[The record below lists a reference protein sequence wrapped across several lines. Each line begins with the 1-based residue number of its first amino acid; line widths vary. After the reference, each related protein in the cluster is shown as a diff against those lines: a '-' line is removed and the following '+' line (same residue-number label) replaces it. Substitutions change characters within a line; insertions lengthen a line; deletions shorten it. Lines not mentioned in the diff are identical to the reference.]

1 MRERLGTLFQLPRI
15 VKYRALSNCRNVRG
29 SPTVLQPLL
38 LLGQGTIL
46 LGDQVTFG
54 YPASIAFFSGY
65 CHLEAVTPDAVIE
78 IGDRAEI
85 NNNAYFKSEGPG
97 ISIGLDALLG
107 SNVTIHDSDFHELH
121 PDRRRGG
128 TPAMAPVQLGRNVFI
143 GDSVRILKG
152 VTIGDDSVIG
162 AGSVVTSRIPGGV
175 IAAGNPAR
183 VIREIEDAG
192 ELRGA
197 MARSGASVHMDAA
210 ARFSSQ

>member
-15 VKYRALSNCRNVRG
+15 AKFRALSSCRNVRG
-29 SPTVLQPLL
+29 SATILQPLL
-38 LLGQGTIL
+38 LLGRGSIL
-46 LGDQVTFG
+46 LGDEVVFG
-54 YPASIAFFSGY
+54 YPASIAFHSGY
-65 CHLEAVTPDAVIE
+65 CHLEAVTPESVIE

-97 ISIGLDALLG
+97 ISIGADALVG
-107 SNVTIHDSDFHELH
+107 SNVTIYDSDFHELH
-121 PDRRRGG
+121 PARRRGG
-128 TPAMAPVQLGRNVFI
+128 RPAMALVQIGRNVFI
-143 GDSVRILKG
+143 GDGVRILKG

-162 AGSVVTSRIPGGV
+162 AGSVVSSRIPGGV

-197 MARSGASVHMDAA
+197 PAHSGSPVHMDAA